1 MFWMLIAVL
10 ALVGGGL
17 ALTRRKSAVE
27 EPTEPWR
34 ASLGDDEPLDL
45 DEIRRAEQEWLD
57 EDDGWEEEDDEPA
70 FR

>member
-1 MFWMLIAVL
+1 MLWMLIAVL

-17 ALTRRKSAVE
+17 ALARRKSEVAE
-27 EPTEPWR
+27 ASEPWR
-34 ASLGDDEPLDL
+34 ASLGEDEPLDL
-45 DEIRRAEQEWLD
+45 DEIRRAELEWLD